1 MDYYNYIM
9 NFKKFSLI
17 ASLAM
22 AMSAPIFAQEA
33 SDDDGE
39 WASAPESTEAS
50 TDSTGTYDGTSDSEF
65 ADDEEYASAYARYK
79 TQTTKKSDIERQR
92 TEGFARPVLLG
103 FRGQG
108 GINTFFGEGSSGW
121 KLGFQGGAGLML
133 KMNLGVKNVSL
144 VPELTFNY
152 RRYTYEKEMADGLYT
167 NEATINIFIFEI
179 PIIVRYEFENN
190 DFYVG
195 AGLNLGLKL
204 NGGSEFISSG
214 GKSPNP
220 DPVMTSGME
229 VGAAIDLG
237 YMFSRNAYINLR
249 VTQCFTSLLNQTLVD
264 AAAFQNS
271 TLLTFQSTLGLS
283 FLF

>member
-1 MDYYNYIM
+1 
-9 NFKKFSLI
+9 
-17 ASLAM
+17 
-22 AMSAPIFAQEA
+22 MSTPVLAQEA
-33 SDDDGE
+33 SNDDGE

-50 TDSTGTYDGTSDSEF
+50 TDSTGSYDGSSDAEF

-79 TQTTKKSDIERQR
+79 AQTTKKTDIERQR
-92 TEGFARPVLLG
+92 NEGFARPVLLG

-108 GINTFFGEGSSGW
+108 GINTFFGKNSDGW
-121 KLGFQGGAGLML
+121 KVGFQGGAGLVL
-133 KMNLGVKNVSL
+133 KMNLGIKNVSL

-152 RRYTYEKEMADGLYT
+152 RHYTYEKEMADGLYT
-167 NEATINIFIFEI
+167 NEAAINILIFEI

-195 AGLNLGLKL
+195 AGINLGLKL
-204 NGGSEFISSG
+204 NGSSEFISSG
-214 GKSPNP
+214 GPSPNP

-237 YMFSRNAYINLR
+237 YMFSRNTYVNLR

-271 TLLTFQSTLGLS
+271 TLLTFQSTLGIS